1 VQAGTHFLL
10 GAVEVHPRSGE
21 LRGPHRAEQL
31 DPKVMKVLLRLAE
44 GDGRMVTRRAL
55 MKDVWGGVIV
65 TDFAL
70 SRCIYQLRK
79 ALRSAAGTDEQPIE
93 TLPKRGYR
101 LNWPITNV
109 LPREDPAPRRERPVW
124 LAAGFLSAFV
134 VLAVSAWFGFGR
146 PAPVDGPNPAAVE
159 RTVHLAVMPLENLS
173 NDPAL
178 QSFARG
184 LAMEILHEVA
194 RVPGVS
200 VLGRTSAFDRSQEGT
215 PSLELGRRLGAEYI
229 LGGSVQGVGSQR
241 RVLLNLLAVPDG
253 RLMWSQTYLLARDA
267 PFVPIRNVAEET
279 ARLFDFLVDPGAR
292 LGSTDNLE
300 AFEAYLDAYQAEGLE
315 AKRARLQRAVELDS
329 GFAQAWNALA
339 ALEVMPVWNGDVPVE
354 EAWSRAQPHVER
366 ALEIAPDLPDAFVT
380 LGRFRR
386 EFGDLEGAID
396 MFRKALEVDP
406 GHAYAAA
413 NLGLVLRFAGDFEEA
428 LEIHAAAVAA
438 DPLDALAITRLATSY
453 WFVERHEEAAAQ
465 YHRAAE
471 LLPGNEEI
479 YDSWA
484 GMLAMG
490 MGRFDEALLK
500 IEQKAAVEGQPTVR
514 TLATKAF
521 LADTLGLDTLA
532 ANTWEAALERATDRE
547 SIEMRLA
554 YRLLARGEDSAA
566 RALLY
571 RERIERSD
579 DADTQWML
587 GLLDIESAHPER
599 FLQRVEATFPGSDEA
614 LGDLRP
620 LDVPAVLVTALAR
633 LENGQQ
639 EAASSLLRA
648 AINAL
653 GRPLAREHLL
663 AAAAHAM
670 LGDTRAALA
679 ELSRSPPG
687 WVRAWA
693 PLALR
698 DPRFASLRDAPEFH
712 ALVEGHLEAIEHQRE
727 ASLTQLH
734 EVRIAGGR

>member
-1 VQAGTHFLL
+1 M
-10 GAVEVHPRSGE
+10 
-21 LRGPHRAEQL
+21 
-31 DPKVMKVLLRLAE
+31 DVLLRLAE
-44 GDGRMVTRRAL
+44 GGGRVVTRRTL
-55 MKDVWGGVIV
+55 MRDVWGGVVV

-79 ALRSAAGTDEQPIE
+79 ALRSAAGTEDQPIE

-101 LNWPITNV
+101 LTWPACYDDS
-109 LPREDPAPRRERPVW
+109 PKDPALRRERPVW
-124 LAAGFLSAFV
+124 LAVGFLSAFV
-134 VLAVSAWFGFGR
+134 VLAVSAWLGIGR
-146 PAPVDGPNPAAVE
+146 PALVDGLHSTTAHPDV
-159 RTVHLAVMPLENLS
+159 RLAVLPLENLS
-173 NDPAL
+173 TDPMM

-184 LAMEILHEVA
+184 LAMEIVHEVA
-194 RVPGVS
+194 RVPGVA
-200 VLGRTSAFDRSQEGT
+200 VLGRTSAFDGSQERI
-215 PSLELGRRLGAEYI
+215 PRLELGRRLGADHI
-229 LGGSVQGVGSQR
+229 LSGSVQGVGSQR
-241 RVLLNLLAVPDG
+241 RVLLNLQAVPDG
-253 RLMWSQTYLLARDA
+253 QLMWSQTYLLARDV
-267 PFVPIRNVAEET
+267 PFVTIRNVATET
-279 ARLFDFLVDPGAR
+279 ARLFDFLMDPGAE

-300 AFEAYLDAYQAEGLE
+300 AFEAYLEAYQVAGPD
-315 AKRARLQRAVELDS
+315 AKRHRLLQAVELDPE
-329 GFAQAWNALA
+329 FAQAWNALA
-339 ALEVMPVWNGDVPVE
+339 ALEVMPVWNGEVSVE

-366 ALEIAPDLPDAFVT
+366 ALAITPDLPDAFVT

-386 EFGDLEGAID
+386 EFGDLDGAID

-406 GHAYAAA
+406 GHTHATA
-413 NLGLVLRFAGDFEEA
+413 NLGLVLRSAGDFEGA
-428 LEIHAAAVAA
+428 LEIHAAAVEA
-438 DPLDALAITRLATSY
+438 DPLDALAIARLGTSY

-465 YHRAAE
+465 YRRAAE

-514 TLATKAF
+514 TLAMKAF

-532 ANTWEAALERATDRE
+532 AQTWDAALERATDKE
-547 SIEMRLA
+547 SIESRLA
-554 YRLLARGEDSAA
+554 YRLLARGQDDAA

-571 RERIERSD
+571 RGTAEHSD

-587 GLLDIESAHPER
+587 GLLDIESGHPDR
-599 FLQRVEATFPGSDEA
+599 FLQRVQVAFPGLEEES
-614 LGDLRP
+614 GDLLP
-620 LDVPAVLVTALAR
+620 LDVPAMLLAALAR
-633 LENGQQ
+633 LENGQR

-648 AINAL
+648 AIDAL

-670 LGDTRAALA
+670 LGDTRSALA
-679 ELSRSPPG
+679 ELNRSPPG

-698 DPRFASLRDAPEFH
+698 DPRFASLQGEPEFH
-712 ALVEGHLEAIEHQRE
+712 ALVEGHLEALERQRDS
-727 ASLTQLH
+727 SLVQLH
-734 EVRIAGGR
+734 DVRIAGGR